1 MVSTSY
7 FHSPGG
13 VTTAKKSIL
22 QQKICIFSLEF
33 ASAVVPEKS
42 CGNKRCDK
50 EEKGQFLACLC

>member
-50 EEKGQFLACLC
+50 EEKGQFLA